1 MGNVPAYV
9 IYPDRTLRNLS
20 LKKPKTEED
29 LLQVRGIGP
38 AKAAKFGV
46 ETLSIIRSISG
57 E

>member
-9 IYPDRTLRNLS
+9 IYPDRTLRALS

-38 AKAAKFGV
+38 AKAAKFGA
-46 ETLSIIRSISG
+46 ETLSIIRACLS